1 MPMERAA
8 RSCLLCSLAAAA
20 LFAARASLAQGGPPF
35 VTDDPGTPG
44 NRRWEIN
51 LAFASEFRGAERT
64 LETPLLDANYGVGDR
79 IQLKVEIPW
88 IVRRHEGET
97 ETGAGNLLLGVKW
110 RFADEKTSGVSVGT
124 YPQLEFNTSRSSSN
138 KGLVER
144 ETALLLPLVFQKEIG
159 PVSAN
164 AEIGHLFR
172 RGEKGEWIL
181 GLALG
186 HDFSETLDIAAEIFA
201 TTSSRFTDAVSLW
214 NVGGRW
220 KFANRAVLLASA
232 GSGLSGTSEEPR
244 TRFQSYIGIQ
254 LLF

>member
-1 MPMERAA
+1 MERAA
-8 RSCLLCSLAAAA
+8 RSGLLCSLVALA
-20 LFAARASLAQGGPPF
+20 LFAARGVLAQGGPPF

-44 NRRWEIN
+44 DRRWEVN
-51 LAFASEFRGAERT
+51 LAFTSEFRGSERT
-64 LETPLLDANYGVGDR
+64 FETPLLDANYGAGDR

-88 IVRRHEGET
+88 IVRRHEDET
-97 ETGAGNLLLGVKW
+97 ETGAGNVLLGVKW

-124 YPQLEFNTSRSSSN
+124 YPQLELNTSRSSSN

-159 PVSAN
+159 PVSVN

-172 RGEKGEWIL
+172 RGERGEWIL

-186 HDFSETLDIAAEIFA
+186 HDFSETLGVAAEIFA
-201 TTSSRFTDAVSLW
+201 TTSPGFTDAISLW
-214 NVGGRW
+214 NLGGRW
-220 KFANRAVLLASA
+220 KFAEHAVLLASA
-232 GSGLSGTSEEPR
+232 GSGISGTFEEPR